1 MIYLYS
7 IIRCSRNPMLFNIR
21 FQKTFIRNKNEKQI
35 FKLVPMAFLSEM
47 EYVGHNK
54 EHIHFMLIAVFTAD
68 RQKIDLL
75 LHK

>member
-1 MIYLYS
+1 
-7 IIRCSRNPMLFNIR
+7 ML
-21 FQKTFIRNKNEKQI
+21 EKKGFKQEEVRPEI
-35 FKLVPMAFLSEM
+35 KKRMFKLVPMAFFSEM

>member
-1 MIYLYS
+1 MHTVSGVVGIQCCLIS
-7 IIRCSRNPMLFNIR
+7 DVI
-21 FQKTFIRNKNEKQI
+21 FQATFKGNDNEKRM
-35 FKLVPMAFLSEM
+35 FKLVPMAFFSEM

>member
-1 MIYLYS
+1 M
-7 IIRCSRNPMLFNIR
+7 MFNIR
-21 FQKTFIRNKNEKQI
+21 CHISDGVQRYGNEKKI
-35 FKLVPMAFLSEM
+35 SKLVPMAFFSEM

>member
-1 MIYLYS
+1 MD
-7 IIRCSRNPMLFNIR
+7 
-21 FQKTFIRNKNEKQI
+21 NEKKI
-35 FKLVPMAFLSEM
+35 SKLVPMAFFSEM